1 MLFEL
6 FFPLFS
12 CNLDSLSLCY
22 FFFLFLHAFCQFFHC
37 KSVWLFQFYFC
48 FDVMFSLFAVFSF
61 VLYKFVFKVFCG
73 FIRLDDSGTVV
84 LELDLFVN
92 ARAFKLYIHVLLSV
106 VLQNLIVM
114 NRSSH
119 YFNIFFSQTKT

>member
-1 MLFEL
+1 ML
-6 FFPLFS
+6 
-12 CNLDSLSLCY
+12 
-22 FFFLFLHAFCQFFHC
+22 FLFLVSSRFLPIFSLQKCL
-37 KSVWLFQFYFC
+37 VIQFYFC
-48 FDVMFSLFAVFSF
+48 FDVMFSLFALFSF

-119 YFNIFFSQTKT
+119 CFNIFFSQTKT